1 MIHQA
6 SSANEVIVVEVEIE
20 DSAWSDIDPEVEQL
34 VQSAIIATLAAEYTG
49 EVTVLLTDDEAV
61 ADLNIQFR
69 DKPGPTN
76 VLSFPAAPTAKPHL
90 GDLALAF
97 GVCAREAE
105 AQGKSLRAH
114 LQHLVAHGALHL
126 VGFDHQTDDEAQVM
140 EAREREILAGLGV
153 PDPYATDD
161 DSSVAP
167 RQR

>member
-1 MIHQA
+1 
-6 SSANEVIVVEVEIE
+6 VIEVEVEIE
-20 DSAWSDIDPEVEQL
+20 DSAWSDADPEVEH
-34 VQSAIIATLAAEYTG
+34 VVHRVVIATLADEHMG

-61 ADLNIQFR
+61 ADLNARFR
-69 DKPGPTN
+69 NKPGSTN

-126 VGFDHQTDDEAQVM
+126 VGFDHQTDDEAEVM
-140 EAREREILAGLGV
+140 EAREREILARLGV
-153 PDPYATDD
+153 PDPYAMDGD
-161 DSSVAP
+161 ASVAP